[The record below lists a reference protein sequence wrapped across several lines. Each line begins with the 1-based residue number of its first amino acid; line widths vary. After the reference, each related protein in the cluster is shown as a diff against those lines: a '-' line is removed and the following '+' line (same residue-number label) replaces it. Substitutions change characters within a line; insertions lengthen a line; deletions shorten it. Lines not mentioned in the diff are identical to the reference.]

1 MMQSPS
7 VRTGRS
13 GKSGKTGMARIVA
26 AARYSMAGLSAT
38 WRREAAIR
46 QEIALTLVLAPL
58 AFLLGRTAVERALLL
73 GSCLLMLI
81 VELLNSAIE
90 TVVDRVS
97 VEKHELSR
105 VAKDTGSAA
114 VFVSLVL
121 AAVVWGV
128 IALDRFWP

>member
-1 MMQSPS
+1 MQSPS
-7 VRTGRS
+7 GRTGRS
-13 GKSGKTGMARIVA
+13 GKSGKTGLARIVA
-26 AARYSMAGLSAT
+26 ATRYSIAGLSAT
-38 WRREAAIR
+38 WQREAAFR
-46 QEIALTLVLAPL
+46 QEIALVLVLVPL

-121 AAVVWGV
+121 TAVVWGV